1 MADITQILNQR
12 MSRYERER
20 ARLVE
25 EYVTAAWKMWQSLSP
40 ADWWNDAVT
49 QGASAN
55 LTSRYMAFVERMR
68 RLGIAYADIALG
80 LVGATAQGQLPEFE
94 VVRDNTD
101 PWKMMLRPV
110 ESYRDASSKEPH
122 LRPSAWENLEADAQ
136 RSVDRWLEEAN
147 ERLVDIIDTDSM
159 IAGT

>member
-1 MADITQILNQR
+1 
-12 MSRYERER
+12 
-20 ARLVE
+20 
-25 EYVTAAWKMWQSLSP
+25 MWQSLSP
-40 ADWWNDAVT
+40 ADWWNDAIT

-68 RLGIAYADIALG
+68 RLGIAYADITLG

-122 LRPSAWENLEADAQ
+122 LRPSA
-136 RSVDRWLEEAN
+136 RSVPLTGGWKRRTSVLSTSST
-147 ERLVDIIDTDSM
+147 LIP
-159 IAGT
+159 

>member
-40 ADWWNDAVT
+40 ADWWNDAIT

-101 PWKMMLRPV
+101 PWKMMLRP
-110 ESYRDASSKEPH
+110 RGI
-122 LRPSAWENLEADAQ
+122 LQGRFQ
-136 RSVDRWLEEAN
+136 
-147 ERLVDIIDTDSM
+147 
-159 IAGT
+159 

>member
-110 ESYRDASSKEPH
+110 ESYRDASSKERGRT
-122 LRPSAWENLEADAQ
+122 LRPT
-136 RSVDRWLEEAN
+136 RSVPLTGGWKRRTSVLW
-147 ERLVDIIDTDSM
+147 ISSTPIP
-159 IAGT
+159 

>member
-40 ADWWNDAVT
+40 ADWWNDAIT

-80 LVGATAQGQLPEFE
+80 LVGATAQGQLPEF
-94 VVRDNTD
+94 
-101 PWKMMLRPV
+101 
-110 ESYRDASSKEPH
+110 
-122 LRPSAWENLEADAQ
+122 
-136 RSVDRWLEEAN
+136 
-147 ERLVDIIDTDSM
+147 
-159 IAGT
+159 